1 MTMPLEGTRV
11 VELTEGIAGPYC
23 GMELGDAGAD
33 VIKVEPLRGDTT
45 RGWPP
50 FIRDDSAVF
59 LGLNRNKR
67 SISLDWETPAGRDV
81 LERLIQKA
89 DVFVEDLGAGAAESL
104 GLGYESMPGR
114 HQELICCSITGFGD
128 NGPFAQRPG
137 SELVA
142 QAMSEMTASL
152 GVIGEAP
159 ERLGTDAAST
169 YTGYYSFIAILAALF
184 ERNRSG
190 LGQRV
195 SASLLGSALFMRG
208 TLWTAHSDPDEW
220 FGFHLDSYVKPPDHC
235 YQSKDGP
242 FTFAFMRGLRP
253 EAWTSL
259 LGELGLAQM
268 EANPHWA
275 NQGREAMT
283 NGRYGFIYR
292 DVWNQRFAEFTVD
305 QISEMFV
312 RHGGDVWRLNNY
324 ETLFAH
330 PQTEYVD
337 MVATVD
343 HPTAG
348 TIEMTGIPWK
358 LQETPGSIRTAPPLL
373 GQHTVEVLRELG
385 YSEADVKQ
393 LGADHVAICRQF
405 EGE

>member
-1 MTMPLEGTRV
+1 MVMPLEGTRV

-23 GMELGDAGAD
+23 GMELGDAGAT

-50 FIRDDSAVF
+50 FIADQSAVF
-59 LGLNRNKR
+59 LALNRNKR
-67 SISLDWETPAGRDV
+67 SVALDWETTEGRQALD
-81 LERLIQKA
+81 RLVATA
-89 DVFVEDLGAGAAESL
+89 DVFIEDLGAGRAEAL
-104 GLGYESMPGR
+104 GLGYQQLMDRQPDLVYSSM
-114 HQELICCSITGFGD
+114 TAFGEK
-128 NGPFAQRPG
+128 GPFAERPG

-190 LGQRV
+190 RGQRV
-195 SASLLGSALFMRG
+195 STSLYGSALFMRG

-242 FTFAFMRGLRP
+242 FTFAFMRGLSP
-253 EAWTSL
+253 GAWTSL
-259 LGELGLAQM
+259 LGEMGLSHM
-268 EANPHWA
+268 EANAHWA

-283 NGRYGFIYR
+283 NGRYGFVYR
-292 DVWNQRFAEFTVD
+292 DVWNERFADFTVD
-305 QISEMFV
+305 QISEIFG

-330 PQTEYVD
+330 PQTECVD
-337 MVATVD
+337 MVETVE

-348 TIEMTGIPWK
+348 TIKLTGIPWK
-358 LQETPGSIRTAPPLL
+358 LQDTPGSVRLAPPLL
-373 GQHTVEVLRELG
+373 GQHSQEILQELG
-385 YSEADVKQ
+385 YSPVEIKRLQAERVI
-393 LGADHVAICRQF
+393 AC
-405 EGE
+405 

>member
-1 MTMPLEGTRV
+1 MIEQVMPLEGTRI

-23 GMELGDAGAD
+23 GMELGDAGAS

-50 FIRDDSAVF
+50 FIGTESAAF

-67 SISLDWETPAGRDV
+67 SIALNWKTPEGRDV
-81 LERLIQKA
+81 LARLIANA
-89 DVFVEDLGAGAAESL
+89 DVFVEDLGPGGADALGLSHESL
-104 GLGYESMPGR
+104 LAERPGL
-114 HQELICCSITGFGD
+114 IWCSISAYGD
-128 NGPFAQRPG
+128 NGPFAGRPG

-159 ERLGTDAAST
+159 ERLGTDAVST

-195 SASLLGSALFMRG
+195 SASLYGSALFMRG
-208 TLWTAHSDPDEW
+208 TLWTAHSSPDEW
-220 FGFHLDSYVKPPDHC
+220 YGFHLDSYVKPPDHC

-253 EAWTSL
+253 DAWTSL
-259 LGELGLAQM
+259 LGELGLSDM
-268 EANPHWA
+268 EANPHWS
-275 NQGREAMT
+275 NQGREAML
-283 NGRYGFIYR
+283 NGRYGFVYR
-292 DVWNQRFAEFTVD
+292 DVWNERFADFTVD
-305 QISEMFV
+305 QVTEMFE

-330 PQTEYVD
+330 PQTKYVD
-337 MVATVD
+337 MLATVD

-348 TIEMTGIPWK
+348 TIRMTGIPWK
-358 LQETPGSIRTAPPLL
+358 LQDTPGAIRLAPPLL
-373 GQHTVEVLRELG
+373 GQHTEEILRELG
-385 YSEADVKQ
+385 YSPSDIQ
-393 LGADHVAICRQF
+393 RLGR
-405 EGE
+405 EGIVYGA